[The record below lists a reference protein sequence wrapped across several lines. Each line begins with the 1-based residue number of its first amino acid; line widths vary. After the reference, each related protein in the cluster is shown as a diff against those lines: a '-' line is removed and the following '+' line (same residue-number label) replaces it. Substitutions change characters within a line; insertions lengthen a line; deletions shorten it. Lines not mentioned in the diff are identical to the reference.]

1 MTQDVD
7 STVRQTEAETESF
20 LQRLRNDERR
30 STRFLLRVLTPIA
43 ILLVIW
49 QLVAYVASRHL
60 QSPIGL
66 LDIVEAFAKL
76 VSEGD
81 TEGRTMVEHTGLSM
95 FRVALGFLAAI
106 LTGVPLGIAIG
117 RYRIVNS
124 ILGPVVEA
132 IRPIPPIAWI
142 PISILMYQGNFL
154 GSQVFIIWI
163 GAFFPILLNTTA
175 GVKRTD
181 TVHLDVARTFGAS
194 EIQVLQKIVVP
205 SAAPEV
211 FAGLRIGF
219 GIGWMCLVAAEMIG
233 GGIGLGHLVIV
244 TEQLGRT
251 AETISAMLVIGLI
264 GFLIS
269 YMFLYIEK
277 QLLRWRKEVSI

>member
-1 MTQDVD
+1 
-7 STVRQTEAETESF
+7 
-20 LQRLRNDERR
+20 
-30 STRFLLRVLTPIA
+30 
-43 ILLVIW
+43 
-49 QLVAYVASRHL
+49 L

-66 LDIVEAFAKL
+66 LDIAEAFLKL

-81 TEGRTMVEHTGLSM
+81 TEGRTMAEHTGMSM

-106 LTGVPLGIAIG
+106 VTGVPLGIGIG
-117 RYRIVNS
+117 RYRIMNS

-132 IRPIPPIAWI
+132 MRPIPPIAWI
-142 PISILMYQGNFL
+142 PISILMFQGNFL

-175 GVKRTD
+175 GVNRTD
-181 TVHLDVARTFGAS
+181 PVHLDVARTFGAG

-233 GGIGLGHLVIV
+233 GGLGLGHLVIV

-251 AETISAMLVIGLI
+251 AETISAMLVIGFI

-269 YMFLYIEK
+269 YMFLYIERR
-277 QLLRWRKEVSI
+277 LLRWRREVSI